1 MDELKP
7 KKKTRRQDVLEAPF
21 SEKFP
26 LPDTGKQASVK
37 IPGRPPSDLNYD
49 AQKSIASA
57 IKKHDGWEPNDLHER
72 VKARFYRRL
81 EEHSLLYDRETALR
95 DMTILEE
102 LAGTKQIH
110 GWLSDERFRDWFL
123 DEHYFE
129 DAMFS
134 LRGKSIA
141 RLREIIES
149 DVAMDADAI
158 KAMKMVFELTNPKK
172 QEVRFIDETLEKMG
186 AEQVRAETLRL
197 KASLGEGNE

>member
-7 KKKTRRQDVLEAPF
+7 KKKTRRQDVTEAPW

-37 IPGRPPSDLNYD
+37 IPGRPPSELNYD

-57 IKKHDGWEPNDLHER
+57 IKKHDSWQPEDIHER

-81 EEHSLLYDRETALR
+81 EEKAHICDRETALR
-95 DMTILEE
+95 DMGMLEE

-123 DEHYFE
+123 DENYFE

-134 LRGKSIA
+134 LRGKSIN

-172 QEVRFIDETLEKMG
+172 QEVRFIDESLNRM
-186 AEQVRAETLRL
+186 APEQVRAEQL
-197 KASLGEGNE
+197 KLSAALGELDE